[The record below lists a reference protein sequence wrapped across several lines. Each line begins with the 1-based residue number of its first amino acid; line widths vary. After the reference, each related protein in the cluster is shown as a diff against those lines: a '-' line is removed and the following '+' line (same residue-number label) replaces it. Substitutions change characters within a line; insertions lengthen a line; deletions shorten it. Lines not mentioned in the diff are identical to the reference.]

1 MKQDAA
7 RAKGSHTILY
17 LLIAA
22 MVLFWSANYIIGK
35 VALREFPPL
44 LAGGLRVA
52 MAGVFM
58 LPVPRPGTLRA
69 VEGKADTP
77 AGVEHALTA
86 AVARLRVV
94 IQ

>member
-1 MKQDAA
+1 MKQDAT

-44 LAGGLRVA
+44 LASQQSRSRFA
-52 MAGVFM
+52 
-58 LPVPRPGTLRA
+58 
-69 VEGKADTP
+69 
-77 AGVEHALTA
+77 TA
-86 AVARLRVV
+86 
-94 IQ
+94 